1 MSEQIHKQILDDIM
15 DDFDQML
22 ESSSKVLENTIAKRI
37 LATTT
42 VDELLELRL
51 EVDRDFQNIILNSIR
66 EFMPELDAIAR
77 DTIANTPGEVSQ
89 TDNRVAAE
97 LKAQSYTRL
106 AERVNTAKDNVNM
119 EIVLGAL
126 GGYALATTAQNAR
139 HAINGFFITVDDV
152 ETTRLQN
159 KIRRLRAA
167 ESSAKDEINDLMR
180 QLRNKF
186 QNVSVG
192 GGMYQ
197 SVSAEA
203 HDMVMDFD
211 GVFTLHRAR
220 QAGLKRFKYS
230 GTLIA
235 NSRDFCKT
243 HVGRTYTEEEIRR
256 IWSTQSWSGKRAGD
270 PFVVRGGEKCRHFFI
285 PVGEGE

>member
-15 DDFDQML
+15 DDFDDRL
-22 ESSSKVLENTIAKRI
+22 ESSSKVLENTVAKRI

-77 DTIANTPGEVSQ
+77 DTIANTPGEVTP
-89 TDNRVAAE
+89 TDNRVAGE
-97 LKAQSYTRL
+97 LKAQAYERL
-106 AERVNTAKDNVNM
+106 QEQVNTAKSNVQT
-119 EIVLGAL
+119 EIVVGAL
-126 GGYALATTAQNAR
+126 GGYALTQVAQNAS
-139 HAINGFFITVDDV
+139 HAINGFFITVNDV

-159 KIRRLRAA
+159 KIKRLRAA

-211 GVFTLHRAR
+211 GVFTIHRAK

-235 NSRDFCKT
+235 NSRDFCVQ
-243 HVGRTYTEEEIRR
+243 HVGKTYTEEEIRR
-256 IWSTQSWSGKRAGD
+256 IWSSQSWSGKRAGD
-270 PFVVRGGEKCRHFFI
+270 PFVVRGGERCRHFFI
-285 PVGEGE
+285 PVGDD

>member
-15 DDFDQML
+15 DDFDAKL
-22 ESSSKVLENTIAKRI
+22 ESSSKVLENTITKRI

-51 EVDRDFQNIILNSIR
+51 EIDRDFQSIVLDSIR
-66 EFMPELDAIAR
+66 EFMPELDTIAR
-77 DTIANTPGEVSQ
+77 DTIANTPGEVTP
-89 TDNRVAAE
+89 TDNRVAGE
-97 LKAQSYTRL
+97 LKAQAYERL
-106 AERVNTAKDNVNM
+106 QEQVNTAKSNVHT
-119 EIVLGAL
+119 EIVVGAL
-126 GGYALATTAQNAR
+126 GGYALTQVAQNAS
-139 HAINGFFITVDDV
+139 HAVNGFFITSSSV

-159 KIRRLRAA
+159 KIKRLRAA
-167 ESSAKDEINDLMR
+167 GENKSEEINSLMR
-180 QLRNKF
+180 QLRKQF

-211 GVFTLHRAR
+211 GVFTIHRAR

-235 NSRDFCKT
+235 NSRDFCVR
-243 HVGRTYTEEEIRR
+243 HVGETYTEEEIRR
-256 IWSTQSWSGKRAGD
+256 IWSSESWSGKRAGD

-285 PVGEGE
+285 PVE

>member
-15 DDFDQML
+15 DGFDEML
-22 ESSSKVLENTIAKRI
+22 ESSSKVLENKIAKRI
-37 LATTT
+37 LATKT

-51 EVDRDFQNIILNSIR
+51 EIDRDFQNIITNSIL

-77 DTIANTPGEVSQ
+77 DTIVNTGGNPTP
-89 TDNRVAAE
+89 TDNRVASE
-97 LKAQSYTRL
+97 LKAQAFTRL
-106 AERVNTAKDNVNM
+106 NERVNTARENVNT
-119 EIVLGAL
+119 EIVVGAL
-126 GGYALATTAQNAR
+126 GGYALATTAQNVR
-139 HAINGFFITVDDV
+139 HAISGFFITVDDV

-192 GGMYQ
+192 GGMFQ
-197 SVSAEA
+197 TVSAEA

-211 GVFTLHRAR
+211 GVFTLHRAK

-230 GTLIA
+230 GTIIA
-235 NSRDFCKT
+235 NSRDFCVRNVGKT
-243 HVGRTYTEEEIRR
+243 FTEEEIRR
-256 IWSTQSWSGKRAGD
+256 LWASESWSGKRAGD
-270 PFVVRGGEKCRHFFI
+270 PFVVRGGERCRHFFI
-285 PVGEGE
+285 PVE

>member
-15 DDFDQML
+15 DDFDAML
-22 ESSSKVLENTIAKRI
+22 ESSSKVLENRIAEKI
-37 LATTT
+37 LATKT

-51 EVDRDFQNIILNSIR
+51 EVDRDFQEIILDSIR

-77 DTIANTPGEVSQ
+77 DTIKNTPQNVSPA
-89 TDNRVAAE
+89 DNRVAAE

-139 HAINGFFITVDDV
+139 HAINGFFITVNDV

-167 ESSAKDEINDLMR
+167 ESNAREEINDLMR
-180 QLRNKF
+180 QLRKQF

-192 GGMYQ
+192 GGMFQ
-197 SVSAEA
+197 DVSAEA

-211 GVFTLHRAR
+211 GVFTLHRAK

-230 GTLIA
+230 GTLVA
-235 NSRDFCKT
+235 NSRDFCVQ

-256 IWSTQSWSGKRAGD
+256 IWSSQSWSGKRAGD
-270 PFVVRGGEKCRHFFI
+270 PFVVRGGERFRHFFI
-285 PVGEGE
+285 PVE

>member
-15 DDFDQML
+15 DDFDAKL
-22 ESSSKVLENTIAKRI
+22 ESSSKVLENTITKRI

-51 EVDRDFQNIILNSIR
+51 EIDRDFQSIILDSIR
-66 EFMPELDAIAR
+66 EFMPELDTIAR
-77 DTIANTPGEVSQ
+77 DTIANTPGEVTP
-89 TDNRVAAE
+89 TDNRVAGE
-97 LKAQSYTRL
+97 LKAQAYERL
-106 AERVNTAKDNVNM
+106 QEQVNTAKSNVHT
-119 EIVLGAL
+119 EIVVGAL
-126 GGYALATTAQNAR
+126 GGYALTQVAQNAS
-139 HAINGFFITVDDV
+139 HAVNGFFITSSSV

-159 KIRRLRAA
+159 KIKRLKVAG
-167 ESSAKDEINDLMR
+167 ENKSEEINSLMR
-180 QLRNKF
+180 QLRKQF

-211 GVFTLHRAR
+211 GVFTIHRAR

-235 NSRDFCKT
+235 NSRDFCVR
-243 HVGRTYTEEEIRR
+243 HVGETYTEEEIRR
-256 IWSTQSWSGKRAGD
+256 IWSSESWSGKRAGD
-270 PFVVRGGEKCRHFFI
+270 PFVVRGGERCRHFFI
-285 PVGEGE
+285 PVE

>member
-1 MSEQIHKQILDDIM
+1 MSEQIHQQILDDIM
-15 DDFDQML
+15 DDFDDML

-77 DTIANTPGEVSQ
+77 DTIANTPGVVTP

-97 LKAQSYTRL
+97 LKAQSYARIQDRVVTAR
-106 AERVNTAKDNVNM
+106 ENVNT

-126 GGYALATTAQNAR
+126 GGYALATTATNAR
-139 HAINGFFITVDDV
+139 HAINGLFITVDDV

-167 ESSAKDEINDLMR
+167 ESSAKEEVADLLR

-192 GGMYQ
+192 GGMFQ
-197 SVSAEA
+197 AVSAEA
-203 HDMVMDFD
+203 HDTVMDFD
-211 GVFTLHRAR
+211 GVFTLHRAN
-220 QAGLKRFKYS
+220 QAGIKKFRYGGS
-230 GTLIA
+230 VIGTT
-235 NSRDFCKT
+235 RDHCAIHAGK
-243 HVGRTYTEEEIRR
+243 TYTEAEVRR
-256 IWSTQSWSGKRAGD
+256 IWANNSWGGKRSGD
-270 PFVVRGGEKCRHFFI
+270 PFVVRGGHNCRHFWI
-285 PVGEGE
+285 PVE

>member
-15 DDFDQML
+15 DDFDAKL
-22 ESSSKVLENTIAKRI
+22 ESSSKVLENTITKRI

-51 EVDRDFQNIILNSIR
+51 EIDRDFQSIILDSIR
-66 EFMPELDAIAR
+66 EFMPELDTIAR
-77 DTIANTPGEVSQ
+77 DTIANTPGEVTP
-89 TDNRVAAE
+89 TDNRVAGE
-97 LKAQSYTRL
+97 LKAQAYERL
-106 AERVNTAKDNVNM
+106 QEQVNTAKSNVHT
-119 EIVLGAL
+119 EIVVGAL
-126 GGYALATTAQNAR
+126 GGYALTQVAQNAS
-139 HAINGFFITVDDV
+139 HAVNGFFITSSSV

-159 KIRRLRAA
+159 KIKRLRAA
-167 ESSAKDEINDLMR
+167 GENKSEEINSLMR
-180 QLRNKF
+180 QLRKQF

-211 GVFTLHRAR
+211 GVFTIHRAR

-235 NSRDFCKT
+235 NSRDFCVR
-243 HVGRTYTEEEIRR
+243 HVGETYTEEEIRR
-256 IWSTQSWSGKRAGD
+256 IWSSESWSGKRAGD

-285 PVGEGE
+285 PVE

>member
-1 MSEQIHKQILDDIM
+1 MEQKHKEILDDIM
-15 DDFDQML
+15 DRFDEKL
-22 ESSSKVLENTIAKRI
+22 ESASKVLENTIAKKI

-51 EVDRDFQNIILNSIR
+51 EVDKDFQKIILDSIR
-66 EFMPELDAIAR
+66 EFMPELDAVAL
-77 DTIANTPGEVSQ
+77 DTITNTGGTVTPR
-89 TDNRVAAE
+89 DNRMVAE
-97 LKAQSYTRL
+97 LKSQAFVRL
-106 AERVNTAKDNVNM
+106 QEEVNTAKSNVNT
-119 EIVLGAL
+119 EIVVGAL
-126 GGYALATTAQNAR
+126 GGYALTAIAQNTA
-139 HAINGFFITVDDV
+139 HAINGFFITVNDV

-159 KIRRLRAA
+159 KIKKMRATQ
-167 ESSAKDEINDLMR
+167 SDAKDEINDLMR
-180 QLRNKF
+180 QLRKQF

-211 GVFTLHRAR
+211 GVFTIHRAR

-235 NSRDFCKT
+235 NSRDFCVQ
-243 HVGRTYTEEEIRR
+243 HVGKTYTEAEIKK
-256 IWSTQSWSGKRAGD
+256 IWASQSWSGKRAGD
-270 PFVVRGGEKCRHFFI
+270 PFVVRGGERCRHFFI
-285 PVGEGE
+285 PVE

>member
-15 DDFDQML
+15 DDFDAKL
-22 ESSSKVLENTIAKRI
+22 ESSSKVLENTITKRI

-51 EVDRDFQNIILNSIR
+51 EIDRDFQSIILDSIR
-66 EFMPELDAIAR
+66 EFMPELDTIAR
-77 DTIANTPGEVSQ
+77 DTIANTPGEVTP
-89 TDNRVAAE
+89 TDNRVAGE
-97 LKAQSYTRL
+97 LKAQAYERL
-106 AERVNTAKDNVNM
+106 QEQVNTAKSNVHT
-119 EIVLGAL
+119 EIVVGAL
-126 GGYALATTAQNAR
+126 GGYALTQVAQNAS
-139 HAINGFFITVDDV
+139 HAVNGFFITSSSV

-159 KIRRLRAA
+159 KIKRLRAA
-167 ESSAKDEINDLMR
+167 GENKSEEINSLMR
-180 QLRNKF
+180 QLRKQF

-203 HDMVMDFD
+203 HDSVMDFD
-211 GVFTLHRAR
+211 GVFTIHRAR

-235 NSRDFCKT
+235 NSRDFCVR
-243 HVGRTYTEEEIRR
+243 HVGETYTEEEIRR
-256 IWSTQSWSGKRAGD
+256 IWSSESWSGKRAGD

-285 PVGEGE
+285 PVE

>member
-1 MSEQIHKQILDDIM
+1 MEQKHKEILDDIM
-15 DDFDQML
+15 DRFDEKL
-22 ESSSKVLENTIAKRI
+22 ESASKVLENTIAKKI

-51 EVDRDFQNIILNSIR
+51 EVDKDFQKIILDSIR
-66 EFMPELDAIAR
+66 EFMPELDAVAL
-77 DTIANTPGEVSQ
+77 DTITNTGGTVTPR
-89 TDNRVAAE
+89 DNRMVAE
-97 LKAQSYTRL
+97 LKSQAFVRL
-106 AERVNTAKDNVNM
+106 QEEVNTAKSNVNT
-119 EIVLGAL
+119 EIVVGAL
-126 GGYALATTAQNAR
+126 GGYALTAIAQNTA
-139 HAINGFFITVDDV
+139 HAINGFFITVNDV

-159 KIRRLRAA
+159 KIKKMRATQ
-167 ESSAKDEINDLMR
+167 SDAKDEINDLMR
-180 QLRNKF
+180 QLRKQF

-211 GVFTLHRAR
+211 GVFTIHRAR

-235 NSRDFCKT
+235 NSRDFCVQ
-243 HVGRTYTEEEIRR
+243 HVGKTYTEAEIKK
-256 IWSTQSWSGKRAGD
+256 IWSSQSWSGKRAGD

-285 PVGEGE
+285 PVE

>member
-1 MSEQIHKQILDDIM
+1 MSEQKHKEILDDIM
-15 DDFDQML
+15 DRFDEKL
-22 ESSSKVLENTIAKRI
+22 ESASKVLENTIAKKI

-51 EVDRDFQNIILNSIR
+51 EVDKDFQKIILDSIR
-66 EFMPELDAIAR
+66 EFMPELDAVAL
-77 DTIANTPGEVSQ
+77 DTITNTGGTVTPR
-89 TDNRVAAE
+89 DNRMVAE
-97 LKAQSYTRL
+97 LKSQAFVRL
-106 AERVNTAKDNVNM
+106 QEEVNTAKSNVNT
-119 EIVLGAL
+119 EIVVGAL
-126 GGYALATTAQNAR
+126 GGYALTAIAQNTA
-139 HAINGFFITVDDV
+139 HAINGFFITVNDV

-159 KIRRLRAA
+159 KIKKMRATQ
-167 ESSAKDEINDLMR
+167 SDAKDEINDLMR
-180 QLRNKF
+180 QLRKQF

-211 GVFTLHRAR
+211 GVFTIHRAR

-235 NSRDFCKT
+235 NSRDFCVQ
-243 HVGRTYTEEEIRR
+243 HVGKTYTEAEIKK
-256 IWSTQSWSGKRAGD
+256 IWSSQSWSGKRAGD
-270 PFVVRGGEKCRHFFI
+270 PFVVRGGERCRHFFI
-285 PVGEGE
+285 PVE

>member
-15 DDFDQML
+15 DDFDAKL
-22 ESSSKVLENTIAKRI
+22 ESSSKVLENTITKRI

-51 EVDRDFQNIILNSIR
+51 EIDRDFQSIILDSIR
-66 EFMPELDAIAR
+66 EFMPELDTIAR
-77 DTIANTPGEVSQ
+77 DTIANTPGEVTP
-89 TDNRVAAE
+89 TDNRVAGE
-97 LKAQSYTRL
+97 LKAQAYERL
-106 AERVNTAKDNVNM
+106 QEQVNTAKSNVHT
-119 EIVLGAL
+119 EIVVGAL
-126 GGYALATTAQNAR
+126 GGYALTQVAQNAS
-139 HAINGFFITVDDV
+139 HAVNGFFITSSSV

-159 KIRRLRAA
+159 KIKRLKVAG
-167 ESSAKDEINDLMR
+167 ENKSEEINSLMR
-180 QLRNKF
+180 QLRKQF

-203 HDMVMDFD
+203 HDSVMDFD
-211 GVFTLHRAR
+211 GVFTIHRAR

-235 NSRDFCKT
+235 NSRDFCVR
-243 HVGRTYTEEEIRR
+243 HVGETYTEEEIRR
-256 IWSTQSWSGKRAGD
+256 IWSSESWSGKRAGD

-285 PVGEGE
+285 PVE

>member
-15 DDFDQML
+15 DDFDAKL
-22 ESSSKVLENTIAKRI
+22 ESSSKVLENTITKRI

-51 EVDRDFQNIILNSIR
+51 EIDRDFQSIILDSIR
-66 EFMPELDAIAR
+66 EFMPELDTIAR
-77 DTIANTPGEVSQ
+77 DTIANTPGEVTP
-89 TDNRVAAE
+89 TDNRVAGE
-97 LKAQSYTRL
+97 LKAQAYERL
-106 AERVNTAKDNVNM
+106 QEQVNTAKSNVHT
-119 EIVLGAL
+119 EIVVGAL
-126 GGYALATTAQNAR
+126 GGYALTQVAQNAS
-139 HAINGFFITVDDV
+139 HAVNGFFITSSSV

-159 KIRRLRAA
+159 KIKRLRAA
-167 ESSAKDEINDLMR
+167 GENKSEEINSLMR
-180 QLRNKF
+180 QLRKQF

-203 HDMVMDFD
+203 HDSVMDFD
-211 GVFTLHRAR
+211 GVFTIHRAR

-235 NSRDFCKT
+235 NSRDFCVR
-243 HVGRTYTEEEIRR
+243 HVGETYTEEEIRR
-256 IWSTQSWSGKRAGD
+256 IWSSESWSGKRAGD
-270 PFVVRGGEKCRHFFI
+270 PFVVRGGERCRHFFI
-285 PVGEGE
+285 PVE

>member
-15 DDFDQML
+15 DDLDARL
-22 ESSSKVLENTIAKRI
+22 ESSSKVLENTITKRI

-51 EVDRDFQNIILNSIR
+51 EIDRDFQSIILDSIR
-66 EFMPELDAIAR
+66 EFMPELDTIAR
-77 DTIANTPGEVSQ
+77 DTISNTPGEVTP
-89 TDNRVAAE
+89 TDNRVAGE
-97 LKAQSYTRL
+97 LKAQAYERL
-106 AERVNTAKDNVNM
+106 QEEVNTAKSNVHT
-119 EIVLGAL
+119 EIVVGAL
-126 GGYALATTAQNAR
+126 GGYALTQVAQNAS
-139 HAINGFFITVDDV
+139 HAINGFFITTSSV

-159 KIRRLRAA
+159 KIKRLKVAG
-167 ESSAKDEINDLMR
+167 ENKSEEINDLMR
-180 QLRNKF
+180 QLRKRF

-211 GVFTLHRAR
+211 GVFTIHRAR

-235 NSRDFCKT
+235 NSRDFCIQ
-243 HVGRTYTEEEIRR
+243 HVGNTYTEEEIRR
-256 IWSTQSWSGKRAGD
+256 IWSSQSWSGKRAGD

-285 PVGEGE
+285 PVE

>member
-15 DDFDQML
+15 DDFDARL
-22 ESSSKVLENTIAKRI
+22 ESSSKVLENTITKRI

-51 EVDRDFQNIILNSIR
+51 EIDRDFQSIILDSIR
-66 EFMPELDAIAR
+66 EFMPELDTIAR
-77 DTIANTPGEVSQ
+77 DTISNTPGEVTP
-89 TDNRVAAE
+89 TDNRVAGE
-97 LKAQSYTRL
+97 LKAQAYERL
-106 AERVNTAKDNVNM
+106 QEEVNTAKSNVHT
-119 EIVLGAL
+119 EIVVGAL
-126 GGYALATTAQNAR
+126 GGYALTQVAQNAS
-139 HAINGFFITVDDV
+139 HAINGFFITTSSV

-159 KIRRLRAA
+159 KIKRLKVAG
-167 ESSAKDEINDLMR
+167 ENKSEEINSLMR
-180 QLRNKF
+180 QLRKQF

-203 HDMVMDFD
+203 HDSVMDFD
-211 GVFTLHRAR
+211 GVFTIHRAR

-235 NSRDFCKT
+235 NSRDFCIQ
-243 HVGRTYTEEEIRR
+243 HVGNTYTEEEIRR
-256 IWSTQSWSGKRAGD
+256 IWSSQSWSGKRAGD

-285 PVGEGE
+285 PVE

>member
-1 MSEQIHKQILDDIM
+1 MEQKHKEILDDIM
-15 DDFDQML
+15 DRFDEKL
-22 ESSSKVLENTIAKRI
+22 ESASKVLENTIAKKI

-66 EFMPELDAIAR
+66 EFMPELDAVAL
-77 DTIANTPGEVSQ
+77 DTIGNTGDKVTPR
-89 TDNRVAAE
+89 DNRMVAE
-97 LKAQSYTRL
+97 LKSQAFVRL
-106 AERVNTAKDNVNM
+106 QEEVNTAKSNVNT
-119 EIVLGAL
+119 EIVVGAL
-126 GGYALATTAQNAR
+126 GGYALTAIAQNTA
-139 HAINGFFITVDDV
+139 HAINGFFITVNDV

-159 KIRRLRAA
+159 KIKKMRATQ
-167 ESSAKDEINDLMR
+167 SDAKDEINDLMR
-180 QLRNKF
+180 QLRKRF

-211 GVFTLHRAR
+211 GVFTIHRAR

-235 NSRDFCKT
+235 NSRDFCVQ
-243 HVGRTYTEEEIRR
+243 HVGKTYTEAEIKQ
-256 IWSTQSWSGKRAGD
+256 IWSSQSWSGKRAGD
-270 PFVVRGGEKCRHFFI
+270 PFVVRGGERCRHFFI
-285 PVGEGE
+285 PVE

>member
-1 MSEQIHKQILDDIM
+1 MEQKHKEILDEIM
-15 DDFDQML
+15 DRFDERL
-22 ESSSKVLENTIAKRI
+22 ESASKVLENTITKRI

-51 EVDRDFQNIILNSIR
+51 DVDKDFQTIILDSIR
-66 EFMPELDAIAR
+66 EFMPELDLIAR
-77 DTIANTPGEVSQ
+77 DTIANTGEQ
-89 TDNRVAAE
+89 ITPRDNRIVAE
-97 LKAQSYTRL
+97 LKSQAFVKL
-106 AERVNTAKDNVNM
+106 KEEVNTAKSNVNA

-126 GGYALATTAQNAR
+126 GGYALATTVQNAA
-139 HAINGFFITVDDV
+139 HAINGFFITTSDV

-159 KIRRLRAA
+159 KIKRLRVA
-167 ESSAKDEINDLMR
+167 ESNKSEEINDLMR
-180 QLRNKF
+180 KLRKQF

-211 GVFTLHRAR
+211 GVFTIHRAR

-235 NSRDFCKT
+235 NSRDFCVQ
-243 HVGRTYTEEEIRR
+243 HVGKTYTEAEIKK
-256 IWSTQSWSGKRAGD
+256 IWSSQSWSGKRAGD

-285 PVGEGE
+285 AVE